1 MLSSLKLIDLVERNA
16 EAIARKWV
24 KDVKKN
30 PRTTHYRKLS
40 DEEIIGY
47 AIKYYHH
54 LRELMMEKSPEELAK
69 EHFSRYARVQYEKG
83 IPLHEA
89 LYALVLM
96 RRHMWLYA
104 EFQAA
109 FVSVL
114 EHQQA
119 IDSISRTI
127 LMSDY
132 IVYMVTQE
140 YEKLI
145 RHDLEKRLGAC

>member
-1 MLSSLKLIDLVERNA
+1 
-16 EAIARKWV
+16 
-24 KDVKKN
+24 
-30 PRTTHYRKLS
+30 
-40 DEEIIGY
+40 
-47 AIKYYHH
+47 
-54 LRELMMEKSPEELAK
+54 
-69 EHFSRYARVQYEKG
+69 
-83 IPLHEA
+83 
-89 LYALVLM
+89 
-96 RRHMWLYA
+96 MWLYA